1 MRLRFI
7 TTIYYKATLDVYVA
21 LHNATTLWHTIG
33 LIGVVMGCY
42 GRKSES
48 ADEHCNNPEREGLR

>member
-1 MRLRFI
+1 MQLRFI
-7 TTIYYKATLDVYVA
+7 TTIYYKAILDVYVA

-42 GRKSES
+42 GRKSEF
-48 ADEHCNNPEREGLR
+48 ADVLPLYAIE